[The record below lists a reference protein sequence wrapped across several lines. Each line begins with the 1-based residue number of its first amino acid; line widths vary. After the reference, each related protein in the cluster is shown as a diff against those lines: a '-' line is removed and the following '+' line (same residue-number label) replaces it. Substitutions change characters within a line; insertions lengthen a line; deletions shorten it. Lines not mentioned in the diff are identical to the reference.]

1 MHSNETTCPGCEAS
15 ITADNDVEFF
25 EIDTEGTEMFSLGM
39 PKKMYVIACGNCEV
53 ILGGG
58 VVIAS

>member
-15 ITADNDVEFF
+15 ITAGNDVEFI
-25 EIDTEGTEMFSLGM
+25 EIDTQGTELLSLNA

-58 VVIAS
+58 VGMPS